1 MTGTR
6 VLKGV
11 LDLAEYQNRQMNI
24 MAERD
29 PAMELKAY
37 IKVFGVGGGGCNAVN
52 RMIASGVQNVE
63 FFAVNTDQQQL
74 DQSLCQNRVRIG
86 EKLTRGLGAGADP
99 TIGEEAAEEAAEQLR
114 KYIQDADMVFITA
127 GMGGGTGTGA
137 APVLARLA
145 KEAGVLTVA
154 VVTKPFRF
162 EGPGRMNH
170 ADQGIERLKDYV
182 DALIIVPNDK
192 LLDIASDDTG
202 VSESFAMAD
211 EILKFGVVGISDLV
225 TVPGLI
231 NLDMMDVR
239 KVMTDAGICHMG
251 IGRGKGPDA
260 VQNAINDAIH
270 SPLLD
275 TTIDGARR
283 LIVNFSGANIRLKD
297 FNNASTLVRDAA
309 SPQAEIIIGCV
320 TDVDNLDA
328 DEIMITV
335 IASSFEMGE
344 DSEVH
349 SGLSSA
355 NQRELSRPGYAS
367 HESRPQAVSPTRR
380 NNYSGRQIPVRE
392 SYRPQETQRPVKPA
406 VSAPTELQQ
415 QEVPVPSSVRN
426 DIPDFLNPD
435 LQKTESAAG
444 GNRLGGAEHFSTR
457 VNTSHARPGMTPRP
471 QIDSRIGGDTTGG
484 RRPVQSARPTQTASR
499 PETGHAE
506 SRSNF
511 RNNLQRPDVRNENT
525 TNKRILPWFFND
537 SEDEK
542 R

>member
-1 MTGTR
+1 MA
-6 VLKGV
+6 
-11 LDLAEYQNRQMNI
+11 DFQNRQMNI
-24 MAERD
+24 IAERD
-29 PAMELKAY
+29 PALDLKAY

-74 DQSLCQNRVRIG
+74 DQSLCQNRIRIG

-99 TIGEEAAEEAAEQLR
+99 SIGEEAAEEASEQLR
-114 KYIQDADMVFITA
+114 KLVSDADMVFITA

-137 APVLARLA
+137 APVIARLA
-145 KEAGVLTVA
+145 KEADVLTVA

-170 ADQGIERLKDYV
+170 ADQGIERLKEFV

-192 LLDIASDDTG
+192 LLDIASEDTG

-225 TVPGLI
+225 TIPGLI

-239 KVMTDAGICHMG
+239 KVMTNAGICHMG

-275 TTIDGARR
+275 TTIDGAQR

-320 TDVDNLDA
+320 TDVDNLDD

-335 IASSFEMGE
+335 IASSFEMNE
-344 DSEVH
+344 ATSDNRTV
-349 SGLSSA
+349 A
-355 NQRELSRPGYAS
+355 SRTNYDVI
-367 HESRPQAVSPTRR
+367 SRPQAVSSVRR
-380 NNYSGRQIPVRE
+380 NNYSGRQQTPVGSNYNRE
-392 SYRPQETQRPVKPA
+392 PRTSSSHFVSERSTTNA
-406 VSAPTELQQ
+406 VQ
-415 QEVPVPSSVRN
+415 N
-426 DIPDFLNPD
+426 DRIVDDNTSNIPDFLRNTTDNRTSSSGLGNGSTNHFNSGNTNSGNTRSSLGASTPN
-435 LQKTESAAG
+435 TSPFHT
-444 GNRLGGAEHFSTR
+444 GNRHGNR
-457 VNTSHARPGMTPRP
+457 VDNK
-471 QIDSRIGGDTTGG
+471 
-484 RRPVQSARPTQTASR
+484 PVQNPRDTDTRERREPDR
-499 PETGHAE
+499 TG
-506 SRSNF
+506 
-511 RNNLQRPDVRNENT
+511 
-525 TNKRILPWFFND
+525 NKKILPWFFND
-537 SEDEK
+537 SDEN
-542 R
+542 